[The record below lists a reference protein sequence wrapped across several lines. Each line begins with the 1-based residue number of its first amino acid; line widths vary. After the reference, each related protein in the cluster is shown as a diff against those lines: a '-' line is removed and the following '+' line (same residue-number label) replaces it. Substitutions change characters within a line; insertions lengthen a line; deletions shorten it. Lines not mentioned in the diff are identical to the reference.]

1 MTQSAE
7 NQINFRFQSPD
18 GEVTVIKGIVSS
30 QAMMIADYLQK
41 LMARAHG
48 LEGGDDRLMGQI
60 TSQAEGLT
68 QLIFS
73 EQQREQINS
82 FPEGTELVVNASLE
96 YQRVPWELMCVTNQF
111 WGLWFS
117 LGRLVSDL
125 EVAASPSTQIQNAY
139 VFNSDAL
146 ELISAT
152 TEQTSVSRRL
162 RQVFEPASNSLTN
175 PATNVGS
182 ISRQEFLELLQSQDW
197 FHFAGHAGESGQTRK
212 LVLSKK
218 SVTGHEQDNL
228 VSATEI
234 QQIPKT
240 PGMVFLNACGSMA
253 IPAREAEKKL
263 PDCIVGSF
271 LQRGT
276 QWMIGPVVPVPDR
289 QAQMFSSL
297 FYDCLIDG
305 LSIGESLRKVRI
317 EAVRKLGATN
327 IIPLS
332 YVLYGTPQYCFFTER
347 PTMSLTSIQ
356 ETAELTYPLI
366 CEQCGGEI
374 ETRHGIGR
382 RDSRRVSPSVICR
395 ECTRGSQVNIA
406 RDVKIHRSVKSD
418 SWEGRRQSLQA
429 EVDDLENC
437 NRAIISGNADRNA
450 STEQKLVQQ
459 FQLYLK
465 EIVARKVFYLDLI
478 TGLNAETML
487 VPKADVAQK
496 SSARFADLD
505 QTRGKSLSQ
514 QCSEYLLQEP
524 SSKTVHAEVV
534 FIIWTPDSSC
544 SKPNSL
550 SWKEVENLVE
560 DNFKSTADVYRYVFV
575 CSTTGFDQ
583 ESLQQMNEGQQP
595 VLNDSYCS
603 LFLHD
608 IGNSQTFYSETDIA
622 SYSLCHLLQRESLGK
637 QFHKAITWLNEQL
650 PLATSLSSHTVSTDL
665 ELEREAVE
673 AGFRY
678 IATHKQLT
686 LDSTDHAG
694 LVLSS
699 RDWSTRETSHLQEKN
714 SHQHPV
720 PQFFLA
726 MINWMRKLLR
736 IT

>member
-1 MTQSAE
+1 MNHTIE
-7 NQINFRFQSPD
+7 NQ
-18 GEVTVIKGIVSS
+18 VTFKIHSTNGQQFEFVASVSS
-30 QAMMIADYLQK
+30 EAMSIADYLQK

-68 QLIFS
+68 QMIFS
-73 EQQREQINS
+73 EQQREQISS
-82 FPEGTELVVNASLE
+82 FAEGTELVVNATLE
-96 YQRVPWELMCVTNQF
+96 YQRVPWELMRVNDQF

-117 LGRLVSDL
+117 LGRLISDL
-125 EVAASPSTQIQNAY
+125 EIAVSPSTPIQNAY

-162 RQVFEPASNSLTN
+162 RQVFEPVSNSLTN

-218 SVTGHEQDNL
+218 SVTGQEQDNL

-234 QQIPKT
+234 QQIQMT
-240 PGMVFLNACGSMA
+240 PGVVFLNACGSMA
-253 IPAREAEKKL
+253 IPSREAEEKL

-297 FYDCLIDG
+297 FYDCLIEG
-305 LSIGESLRKVRI
+305 HSIGESLRKARI

-332 YVLYGTPQYCFFTER
+332 YVLYGAPQYRFFTER
-347 PTMSLTSIQ
+347 PVMSVTSIQ
-356 ETAELTYPLI
+356 GKAELTYPLI

-374 ETRHGIGR
+374 ETRHGIGKR
-382 RDSRRVSPSVICR
+382 NSRTASPSVICR
-395 ECTRGSQVNIA
+395 ECTRGSQANIA
-406 RDVKIHRSVKSD
+406 RDVKIHRGGRSD
-418 SWEGRRQSLQA
+418 SWEGQRQSLQA
-429 EVDDLENC
+429 EVDVENS
-437 NRAIISGNADRNA
+437 NRAVASGNADRIA
-450 STEQKLVQQ
+450 STEQNLVQQ
-459 FQLYLK
+459 FQLHLK

-478 TGLNAETML
+478 TGLNAECVL

-496 SSARFADLD
+496 SSARFAVLD

-534 FIIWTPDSSC
+534 FIFWTPDSSR

-622 SYSLCHLLQRESLGK
+622 AYPLCHLLQRESLGK
-637 QFHKAITWLNEQL
+637 QFQKAITWLNEQL

-699 RDWSTRETSHLQEKN
+699 KDWSTRETSQLQEKN
-714 SHQHPV
+714 PHQHPV